1 MKYGKK
7 HFSIDENRRDTYQQF
22 HPSATCSEPSLLS
35 NIDGDMKRLM
45 AVCTES
51 LPCFL
56 FFSWLSMRREYRAVF
71 KLFISISVKTYI
83 LGLNLMRTNL
93 HKDKV
98 VDENQERQYN
108 ILYILFHSICLIFR
122 LLLHRLRCHRHVV
135 FPLHYI
141 G

>member
-56 FFSWLSMRREYRAVF
+56 FFFMAVNEKGIQGCIQIIHF
-71 KLFISISVKTYI
+71 YF
-83 LGLNLMRTNL
+83 
-93 HKDKV
+93 
-98 VDENQERQYN
+98 
-108 ILYILFHSICLIFR
+108 C
-122 LLLHRLRCHRHVV
+122 
-135 FPLHYI
+135 
-141 G
+141 